1 MSSKK
6 HIINGTLAA
15 IIAAAVLAAGAMAG
29 CGGKN
34 ESKSATPDTVVE
46 TQVVTEIVDG
56 VYVDENGNAI
66 TDPSGNPI
74 KATEATTKAK
84 EDSKTSKSDSKQQ
97 SSSSGSASSKTD
109 SKQQSSSSKAASD
122 KSQSSKSEQSSA
134 ASQSSG
140 SSKTDSGSRKQTP
153 SGASDTKTKQETK
166 KDDSAK
172 DLKIAGKSYK
182 VGDKVTCTYYLTVPN
197 QMLNFQGRV
206 QYDTSMLKKT
216 NAYLVAPASYNSLV
230 NPKLDGR
237 VVFNGSDLSG
247 YDFKSPGYEFLVVEY
262 EALKTGTTEPS
273 ITFEVLTDT
282 NDKAYAGSDGALT
295 NGAKVSEVYS

>member
-6 HIINGTLAA
+6 HIINSSLAA

-29 CGGKN
+29 CGGN
-34 ESKSATPDTVVE
+34 SESKSATPDTVVE
-46 TQVVTEIVDG
+46 TQVVTEIVNG

-74 KATEATTKAK
+74 KATEETTKAK
-84 EDSKTSKSDSKQQ
+84 DSKTSKSDSKQQ
-97 SSSSGSASSKTD
+97 SSSSGSASSKTE
-109 SKQQSSSSKAASD
+109 SKSSSSKTESD
-122 KSQSSKSEQSSA
+122 KAQSSKSAQSSA
-134 ASQSSG
+134 APQSSG
-140 SSKTDSGSRKQTP
+140 SKTDSGSRKPTP
-153 SGASDTKTKQETK
+153 SGAADTKTKPETK

-172 DLKIAGKSYK
+172 ELIIAGKSYK

-216 NAYLVAPASYNSLV
+216 DAYLIAPASYNSLV
-230 NPKLDGR
+230 NPNLEGR

-262 EALKTGTTEPS
+262 EVLKTGTTEPS
-273 ITFEVLTDT
+273 ISFEVLTDT
-282 NDKAYAGSDGALT
+282 GDKAYAGSDGALT

>member
-6 HIINGTLAA
+6 HIINGAFAA

-29 CGGKN
+29 CGEKS

-46 TQVVTEIVDG
+46 TQVVTEIVNG

-74 KATEATTKAK
+74 KATESATKAA
-84 EDSKTSKSDSKQQ
+84 DSKTSKTESKQQ
-97 SSSSGSASSKTD
+97 SSSSGSASSKTE
-109 SKQQSSSSKAASD
+109 SKQQSSSSGSASGKTESKSSSD
-122 KSQSSKSEQSSA
+122 KSQSSA
-134 ASQSSG
+134 
-140 SSKTDSGSRKQTP
+140 SSKTDSGSRKPTP
-153 SGASDTKTKQETK
+153 SGASDSKTKQETK

-172 DLKIAGKSYK
+172 ELTISGKSYK

-206 QYDTSMLKKT
+206 QYDSSMLKKT
-216 NAYLVAPASYNSLV
+216 NAYLVAPASYNSLL
-230 NPKLDGR
+230 NPNLDGR

-247 YDFKSPGYEFLVVEY
+247 YDFKDPGYEFLVVEY
-262 EALKTGTTEPS
+262 EVLKTGSTEPA

-282 NDKAYAGSDGALT
+282 GDKAYAGGNGALT
-295 NGAKVSEVYS
+295 NGAKVSAVYS